1 MCGGKEIGAVTCEI
15 AYSILNKTNAAQA
28 MLHAKNTN
36 NAHLSSMPGYT
47 TLYAKVCSNFVFV
60 TYFNSFS
67 HLALRYIILTA
78 M

>member
-1 MCGGKEIGAVTCEI
+1 MCGGKEIGAGTCEI

-47 TLYAKVCSNFVFV
+47 TLCAIVLFGFCVRNLF
-60 TYFNSFS
+60 
-67 HLALRYIILTA
+67 
-78 M
+78 